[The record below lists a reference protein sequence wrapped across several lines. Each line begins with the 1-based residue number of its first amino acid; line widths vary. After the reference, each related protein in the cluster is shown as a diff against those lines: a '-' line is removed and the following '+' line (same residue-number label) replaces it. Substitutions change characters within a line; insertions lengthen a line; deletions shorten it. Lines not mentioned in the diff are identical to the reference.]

1 MKISDITIKS
11 SKLKKFL
18 YWANPFG
25 HLRNYK
31 VSKTL
36 SKKINEL
43 LDDPDTE
50 LIFQSEYTIC
60 LGGLTLWV
68 CNFPYAYGNYWKCH
82 YKRNDFINELVYS
95 EPHTERWE
103 TLVNFLNQEDEYE
116 KSYGDRVPDRA
127 TVFRL
132 RQVVESA
139 KLFVYD
145 AEL

>member
-11 SKLKKFL
+11 SKLEKFL
-18 YWANPFG
+18 YWADPFG
-25 HLRNYK
+25 YLRNYK
-31 VSKTL
+31 VSKAL

-43 LDDPDTE
+43 LDDPNTE
-50 LIFQSEYTIC
+50 LIIQSEYTIC
-60 LGGLTLWV
+60 LGGLSLWV
-68 CNFPYAYGNYWKCH
+68 GNFPYAYGDYHKP
-82 YKRNDFINELVYS
+82 YQIEDAINELVYS
-95 EPHTERWE
+95 EPHAERWV
-103 TLVNFLNQEDEYE
+103 TLVNFLNQENEYE
-116 KSYGDRVPDRA
+116 KAYGNRVPDRS